1 MNDENT
7 AALRDIARCVCGL
20 AEEYMSEERPEVDPD
35 TVFARPLNEIRI
47 LFDDDMHIVQVRI
60 VAPGQDRIVKPDE
73 YAVWAIEH
81 DVGHRDGPVVAA
93 VSAESE
99 YAAIKH
105 FVGNGRGRP
114 LRVEKIEGRQP
125 RFAQRWI
132 EGYTRHEFKPE
143 TKDWRYS

>member
-7 AALRDIARCVCGL
+7 PALRDLTRRICGL
-20 AEEYMSEERPEVDPD
+20 AEDYLCDERPEVDPD
-35 TVFARPLNEIRI
+35 KVFDRPLNEVRI
-47 LFDDDMHIVQVRI
+47 LFDDNMNIVQVRI
-60 VAPGQDRIVKPDE
+60 DAPGHNQIVKPDE

-81 DVGHRDGPVVAA
+81 DVGTATGNAVTA

-114 LRVEKIEGRQP
+114 IRVEKIEGRKP
-125 RFAQRWI
+125 RFGQRWI
-132 EGYTRHEFKPE
+132 EGYTKHEFKPE